1 MNHTTA
7 GACRQFETLDI
18 PAILARRAVTPK
30 GRIRIKLKK
39 PLYDFAK
46 RRADSLG
53 LTFSEYV
60 EVLTYIRLDEKG
72 RLPCQEAF
80 PAKRP

>member
-53 LTFSEYV
+53 LSFSEFM
-60 EVLTYIRLDEKG
+60 EVLFHADLQKDTS
-72 RLPCQEAF
+72 